1 MNQLLTS
8 LPDSLSLHEGD
19 QLDLRVVLRDGA
31 MLVTKVLRREPASA
45 APNSK
50 RSKLGDWGRKWA
62 GTVMLEPGK
71 TRDDLRMEF
80 YREKYG
86 L

>member
-1 MNQLLTS
+1 MSQLITS
-8 LPDSLSLHEGD
+8 LPDSLPLHEGD
-19 QLDLRVVLRDGA
+19 QLDLRVILRDDA
-31 MLVTKVLRREPASA
+31 MLVTKVLRREPASVT
-45 APNSK
+45 PNPK

-62 GTVMLEPGK
+62 GTVKLEPGK